1 MRLIMVILILLFV
14 STVALAENVV
24 QIATT
29 RDATGVWN
37 NWIAQAVTWD
47 LTVVQIIAD
56 HYAISYKVIQT
67 WYFPAESGFIKGT
80 FNRNILGEYAI
91 RWSVD
96 GGLWSEAES
105 VTILQPEKPKAGK

>member
-1 MRLIMVILILLFV
+1 MKIVMVILILLFI
-14 STVALAENVV
+14 STLALAENVV

-29 RDATGVWN
+29 RDNAGIWN

-56 HYAISYKVIQT
+56 HYAMSYKVIQT
-67 WYFPAESGFIKGT
+67 WYFPIESGFIKGT
-80 FNRNILGEYAI
+80 FNRNVLGEYAI
-91 RWSVD
+91 RWSTD

-105 VTILQPEKPKAGK
+105 VIILQPAKPKAGK